1 MAVEVRNILGS
12 GLNFKRA
19 LPATLVFDY
28 PTVSAIAEYIMTEM
42 DLIPTDAK
50 QELPST
56 KSNEDISGKES
67 MDNLLDE
74 LEGLSD
80 EEVDRVL
87 AEQMKEGKHN
97 NE

>member
-1 MAVEVRNILGS
+1 
-12 GLNFKRA
+12 LNLKRA

-28 PTVSAIAEYIMTEM
+28 PTVSAIADYIMTTM
-42 DLIPTDAK
+42 DLVPTDAK
-50 QELPST
+50 QGSLST
-56 KSNEDISGKES
+56 KTKEDISDNGS

-80 EEVDRVL
+80 EEVDKLL
-87 AEQMKEGKHN
+87 AEQIKEEKHN